1 MAKGNLSFFWTWKLS
16 VIAWNNTKL
25 NPSWERPAHLT
36 KDEMMSRV
44 VNPPFWEG
52 EMKKELH
59 KVFDQWYRAT
69 AEPRWMALTS
79 PETIDRRSG
88 LSLEEF
94 IEEYEKPGKPVV
106 LTDVMHKWSAAS
118 AWTKENLLKRHGNA
132 TFRTGSGFKL
142 SLNNFFQYLD
152 TQHDVKP
159 LYLFDQNYPT
169 NAPEM
174 MEEYD
179 IPNYF
184 EEDLFKLTGEEERP
198 PWRWILY
205 GSAGTLRL
213 KACGDER
220 SEFEICRFMLS
231 GTIF

>member
-1 MAKGNLSFFWTWKLS
+1 
-16 VIAWNNTKL
+16 
-25 NPSWERPAHLT
+25 
-36 KDEMMSRV
+36 MSRV
-44 VNPPFWEG
+44 ASPPFWEG

-69 AEPRWMALTS
+69 AEPRWVALTS

-88 LSLEEF
+88 LTLEEF
-94 IEEYEKPGKPVV
+94 IEEYEKPGKPVL
-106 LTDVMHKWSAAS
+106 LTDVTQKWGAAS
-118 AWTKENLLKRHGNA
+118 AWTRENLLRRHGNA

-142 SLNNFFQYLD
+142 TLSNFFQYLD

-179 IPNYF
+179 IPDYF
-184 EEDLFKLTGEEERP
+184 DEDLFKLTGEEERP

-205 GSAGTLRL
+205 GPAGTSIDGVR
-213 KACGDER
+213 
-220 SEFEICRFMLS
+220 
-231 GTIF
+231 